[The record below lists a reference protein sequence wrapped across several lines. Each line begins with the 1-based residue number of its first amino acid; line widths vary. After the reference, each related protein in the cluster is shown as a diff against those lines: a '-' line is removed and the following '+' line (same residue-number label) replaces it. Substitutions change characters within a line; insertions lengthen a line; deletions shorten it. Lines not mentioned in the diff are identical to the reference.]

1 MVGDESTSRLI
12 RWSKTGNSFLG
23 KYLNFLHYGFMYNNM
38 FVVEGHEEFAKS
50 VLPRFY
56 KHNTFASFV
65 RQLNM
70 YDFHKVPHIQ
80 QNVIVNENSDSE
92 VWEFNHPNFRKNR
105 PDLLALVTRK
115 RNRDRDDPSSDVD
128 GVNLRSLVKEISA
141 IRQHQSNITA
151 DLKNLHRDNEII
163 WKEALAA
170 RENHHRHQ
178 QVITKILQFLTMVF
192 SNESHQLEGV
202 LSDILSKDGKKD
214 HDGLLQ
220 RSDLTQ
226 QLQPSTTDSDNT
238 NIISQQRIIDNG
250 NSNNADFAKISLKE
264 GKAILVV
271 KIVLLSLLISSI
283 LCFYRCKGSKRNQK
297 SKTRYVLQR

>member
-1 MVGDESTSRLI
+1 M
-12 RWSKTGNSFLG
+12 F
-23 KYLNFLHYGFMYNNM
+23 NNM
-38 FVVEGHEEFAKS
+38 SLVEGHEEFAKS

-80 QNVIVNENSDSE
+80 QGVLVNGTSDSE
-92 VWEFNHPNFRKNR
+92 VWEFSHPNFRKNR

-163 WKEALAA
+163 WKETLAA
-170 RENHHRHQ
+170 RENHHKHQ

-202 LSDILSKDGKKD
+202 LSDIMSKDGKED
-214 HDGLLQ
+214 YDGLLQ
-220 RSDLTQ
+220 RNDLSQT
-226 QLQPSTTDSDNT
+226 LQPSTTDPDNT
-238 NIISQQRIIDNG
+238 NANSQQRVIDNG
-250 NSNNADFAKISLKE
+250 NCNNADFAKISLKE
-264 GKAILVV
+264 GKPYPVVILV
-271 KIVLLSLLISSI
+271 IFSI
-283 LCFYRCKGSKRNQK
+283 FIHIFL
-297 SKTRYVLQR
+297 